1 MAGLNFRGPQ
11 FLDGSHPLMLWSAL
25 FVLLIISAFFSG
37 SETGMMSLNRYRLRH
52 QRKKSSG
59 ARRAAKLL
67 AMPDRL
73 IGLILIG
80 NNAVNILAA
89 IIANMLAIIY
99 VGEAAAPW
107 VATASLTV
115 AVLVFSEVTPKTIAA
130 QNPEWFAF
138 KASHILKP
146 LLQIL
151 SPLVWLV
158 NKLTNALISV
168 LGFDPSKDRD
178 DGLDTEELKSLVDI
192 SAHKISDSHQGMLKG
207 ILDLE
212 TVTVEDIMIPRNE
225 ITGLNLEDSIEDLMD
240 TIVSSEYSRQPL
252 FDGDINNIVGI
263 FHARKANHL
272 LRSEKVTHGAIK
284 RFAETPYFIPESTTL
299 TNQLLNFKKT
309 RKKFAVVVDEYG
321 EVQGLI
327 TLEDILEEIVGDF
340 TTNTADD
347 IEEIVARDNGVYII
361 NGAATIRE
369 INKATGWELPT
380 DGPKTLN
387 GLALEQLESIP
398 DGNVSFSLDGYRF
411 ETEQI
416 NETMI
421 KQFAVI
427 CTQPKTVTEEPS
439 E

>member
-1 MAGLNFRGPQ
+1 
-11 FLDGSHPLMLWSAL
+11 LDGSHPWVLWLTLVA
-25 FVLLIISAFFSG
+25 LLIVSAFFSG

-52 QRKKSSG
+52 QRKKSAG

-67 AMPDRL
+67 AVPDRL

-107 VATASLTV
+107 VATASLTI

-146 LLQIL
+146 LLKL
-151 SPLVWLV
+151 VWPLVWMV
-158 NKLTNALISV
+158 NKLTNGLIKL
-168 LGFDPSKDRD
+168 LGFDPSASRD
-178 DGLDTEELKSLVDI
+178 DGLDTEELRSVVDI
-192 SAHKISDSHQGMLKG
+192 SGHKISDSHQCMLKG

-212 TVTVEDIMIPRNE
+212 NVTVEDIMIPRNE
-225 ITGLNLEDSIEDLMD
+225 ILGLDIEEDIETLMEKMLK
-240 TIVSSEYSRQPL
+240 TEYTRLPL
-252 FDGDINNIVGI
+252 FDGDINNIIGI
-263 FHARKANHL
+263 FHMRKANHL
-272 LRSEKVTHGAIK
+272 VRLEQVTHNAIK
-284 RFAETPYFIPESTTL
+284 RFSDEPYFIPESTTL

-309 RKKFAVVVDEYG
+309 RHRLAMVVDEYG
-321 EVQGLI
+321 EVMGLV

-340 TTNTADD
+340 TTNTADE
-347 IEEIVARDNGVYII
+347 IEEVVAQKNGSYLID
-361 NGAATIRE
+361 GAATIRE
-369 INKATGWELPT
+369 INKATEWSMPT

-398 DGNVSFSLDGYRF
+398 DGNVSFMVNNYRC
-411 ETEQI
+411 ETIEL
-416 NETMI
+416 NGKMI
-421 KQFAVI
+421 KKI
-427 CTQPKTVTEEPS
+427 CVTSLHREKDED
-439 E
+439 

>member
-1 MAGLNFRGPQ
+1 M
-11 FLDGSHPLMLWSAL
+11 DGSHPLVLWL
-25 FVLLIISAFFSG
+25 TLIILLIISAFFSG

-99 VGEAAAPW
+99 VGETAAPW
-107 VATASLTV
+107 VATASLTI

-146 LLQIL
+146 LLQL
-151 SPLVWLV
+151 MTPLVWMV
-158 NKLTNALISV
+158 NKLTNAVVAL
-168 LGFDPSKDRD
+168 LGFDPNKDRD
-178 DGLDTEELKSLVDI
+178 DGLDTEELKSLVDV
-192 SAHKISDSHQGMLKG
+192 SGHKLSDSNQGMLRG

-212 TVTVEDIMIPRNE
+212 SVTVEDIMIPRSE
-225 ITGLNLEDSIEDLMD
+225 IKGLDLEDSIDELMSS
-240 TIVSSEYSRQPL
+240 IISSEYTRQPL
-252 FDGDINNIVGI
+252 YEGDINNIVGI
-263 FHARKANHL
+263 FHVRKANHL
-272 LRSEKVTHGAIK
+272 LRSENVTHNAIK
-284 RFAETPYFIPESTTL
+284 RFAEEAYFIPESTTL
-299 TNQLLNFKKT
+299 TTQLLNFKKH
-309 RKKFAVVVDEYG
+309 RSRFAVVVDEYG
-321 EVQGLI
+321 EVQGLV

-340 TTNTADD
+340 TTNTADE
-347 IEEIVARDNGVYII
+347 IEEVIPRGDGSYVIDGV
-361 NGAATIRE
+361 ATIRE
-369 INKATGWELPT
+369 INKATGWSLPT

-398 DGNVSFSLDGYRF
+398 DGNVSFRFDGYRF
-411 ETEQI
+411 ETQQI
-416 NETMI
+416 NETMVKKVVVTCI
-421 KQFAVI
+421 K
-427 CTQPKTVTEEPS
+427 PKKTSEE
-439 E
+439 

>member
-1 MAGLNFRGPQ
+1 
-11 FLDGSHPLMLWSAL
+11 LDDSHPLMLWLAL
-25 FVLLIISAFFSG
+25 FVLLILSAFFSG

-107 VATASLTV
+107 VATASLTIT
-115 AVLVFSEVTPKTIAA
+115 VLVFSEVTPKTIAA

-146 LLQIL
+146 LLQLL
-151 SPLVWLV
+151 SPLVWMV
-158 NKLTNALISV
+158 NKLTNAVISM
-168 LGFDPSKDRD
+168 LGFDPNKDRD

-192 SAHKISDSHQGMLKG
+192 SSHKISDSNQGMLKA

-212 TVTVEDIMIPRNE
+212 SVTVEDIMIPRNE
-225 ITGLNLEDSIEDLMD
+225 INGLNMEASIEELMNS
-240 TIVSSEYSRQPL
+240 IVSSEYTRQPL
-252 FDGDINNIVGI
+252 YEGDVNNIVGI

-272 LRSEKVTHGAIK
+272 LRSEKVTHNAIK
-284 RFAETPYFIPESTTL
+284 RFSETPYFIPESTTL
-299 TNQLLNFKKT
+299 TNQLLNFKKA
-309 RKKFAVVVDEYG
+309 RRRFAVVVDEYG
-321 EVQGLI
+321 EVQGLV

-340 TTNTADD
+340 TTNTADE
-347 IEEIVARDNGVYII
+347 IEEVIRRDDGSYLIH
-361 NGAATIRE
+361 GAATIRE
-369 INKATGWELPT
+369 INKATGWELPK

-398 DGNVSFSLDGYRF
+398 DANVSFTINGYRF

-416 NETMI
+416 NETVI
-421 KQFAVI
+421 KQFAVTRI
-427 CTQPKTVTEEPS
+427 KKKKVEE